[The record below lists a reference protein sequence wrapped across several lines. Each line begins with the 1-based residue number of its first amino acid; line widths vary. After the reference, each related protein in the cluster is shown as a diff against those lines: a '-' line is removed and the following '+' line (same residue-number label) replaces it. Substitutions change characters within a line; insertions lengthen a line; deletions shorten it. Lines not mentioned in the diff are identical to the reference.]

1 MNELI
6 AKQMN
11 ELKHVEQELT
21 HLQAQLEKSFAV
33 VDSLAQIQAQFE
45 GLAVTYQQLRDFLER
60 AKSQPSQASE
70 VEQRL
75 LQRFEPFQTLM
86 ESQLVQLRSELSS
99 VQQKLT
105 SSVTELAQLK
115 ESFEQ
120 RTTRVEGL
128 TESIWKEVRSEL
140 VKAQNQVDAS
150 NRNLGAQLTQQV
162 SNLKHELESKMAAV
176 LQQWMSQ
183 ADLMHLPLEELE
195 SRLKDDWKS
204 LFEELSEAGFTPENF
219 RKLDSRIQGNKLS
232 VRNLEKQLKTMR
244 VWLFVAVSTAV
255 LSVSSSFLLVARY
268 SLDKESPAAA
278 PAGESQQEPPSD
290 SNSSLP
296 SSFHSARL
304 FSDTMRIE

>member
-33 VDSLAQIQAQFE
+33 VDSLAQIQTQFE
-45 GLAVTYQQLRDFLER
+45 GLAVTYQQLRDYLEK
-60 AKSQPSQASE
+60 AKSQPTAASE

-75 LQRFEPFQTLM
+75 HQRFEQFQGLI
-86 ESQLVQLRSELSS
+86 ESGLVQVRSELSG
-99 VQQKLT
+99 VQQKVNST
-105 SSVTELAQLK
+105 GAELAQLK

-255 LSVSSSFLLVARY
+255 LSVSSSFLLVRF
-268 SLDKESPAAA
+268 SLDKESPAPA
-278 PAGESQQEPPSD
+278 PAPESQQEPQPES
-290 SNSSLP
+290 SSLRRDH
-296 SSFHSARL
+296 FHVAGL
-304 FSDTMRIE
+304 FSDPMRVE